1 MSGAKEPVPSV
12 VGLSRCAAVKAI
24 EKAGFKAGIQ
34 EEFSDRVASGFI
46 SRQAP
51 TGGTKLREGAT
62 VDIWVS
68 KGSETVELRDFKG
81 WTDTEVDDWL
91 SQNDLVGDRRTGK
104 SNAVADGQVFKQD
117 PPAGTPVKRGDT
129 VAYWI
134 STGKPQ
140 ATVPD
145 LTNLTQADATNAL
158 TSAGLKLGM
167 VTAESSA
174 TVAAGSVIRQDPA
187 ANTKV
192 DKGSSVSIVVSTG
205 SPSPTATPTPTGSP
219 TTIGIAVPNLYG
231 MQSSA
236 AEQQLLGLGLQVA
249 YRQKPNTGEPSG
261 TVVDIKPATGTV
273 VPEGTTVLLVI
284 AS

>member
-1 MSGAKEPVPSV
+1 MPSV
-12 VGLSRCAAVKAI
+12 VGLSKSAAVKAI
-24 EKAGFKAGIQ
+24 EEAGFKAGIQ

-68 KGSETVELRDFKG
+68 KGSESVTLQDFKG

-91 SQNDLVGDRRTGK
+91 SQNDLIGDRHTGK
-104 SNAVADGQVFKQD
+104 NSSVAEGQVFKQD
-117 PPAGTPVKRGDT
+117 PPANTEVKRGAT
-129 VAYWI
+129 VSYWI

-140 ATVPD
+140 VTVPD
-145 LTNLTQADATNAL
+145 LTGMTQDQASAAL
-158 TSAGLKLGM
+158 AGVGLKLG
-167 VTAESSA
+167 TPTSETST
-174 TVAAGSVIRQDPA
+174 TVPAGQVIRQDPA
-187 ANTKV
+187 ADEKV

-205 SPSPTATPTPTGSP
+205 SPSPTATPTPTTSP
-219 TTIGIAVPNLYG
+219 TTSGVAVPNLYG
-231 MQSSA
+231 MQSNA

-249 YRQKPNTGEPSG
+249 YRQKPNTGQPSG
-261 TVVDIKPATGTV
+261 TVVDIKPASGTV
-273 VPEGTTVLLVI
+273 VPAGTTVLLVI